1 MIPDELAAIHAE
13 AFEHPWDAEAFRALL
28 DSPGVWL
35 GGDARGFVLIRA
47 IADEAEIL
55 TIAVRPSARRQ
66 GLGKTLVEKAIV
78 ASAAAGAERMFLE
91 VAESNAAAIALYRSC
106 GFEPV
111 GLRKN
116 YYRRADGSSEHAKV
130 MALNFSL

>member
-1 MIPDELAAIHAE
+1 MTPDELAAIHAE

-28 DSPGVWL
+28 DSAGVWL
-35 GGDARGFVLIRA
+35 GGDGRGFVLIRA

-66 GLGKTLVEKAIV
+66 GLGKTLVEQAIV

-91 VAESNAAAIALYRSC
+91 VAETNTAAIALYRSC